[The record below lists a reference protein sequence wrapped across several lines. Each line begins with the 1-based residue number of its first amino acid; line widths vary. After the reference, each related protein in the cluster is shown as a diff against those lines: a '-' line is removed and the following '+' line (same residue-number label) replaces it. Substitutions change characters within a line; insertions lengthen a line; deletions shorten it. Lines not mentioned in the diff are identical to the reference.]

1 MKKVCYYFSFLF
13 FLILLMCMSVP
24 VSANSP
30 IQVQVDGDEI
40 KYTASPAII
49 NNKLMVPVRKT
60 AEIMGLKVEWSGQDQ
75 MVSIIGNGK
84 TIEIM
89 VDSKKATINRKQ
101 IQLEVAPT
109 IVNGETLIPL
119 RFLSDEFGYILE
131 WNPNKNTVALFSS
144 MEEDQNNDQEVNA
157 DIPVL
162 MYHSLIDNL
171 NTSLSVDPER
181 FREQMAALKTRGYN
195 TITDYDLLNFLE
207 KGTPLPDNPIL
218 ITFDDGY
225 KSNYSEAY
233 PVLKELGLKATIYV
247 ITSRIFE
254 DVTILPG
261 ESEKI
266 TWKDAREMMG
276 TMLIQSHTWD
286 SHKMVMSA
294 TGAERG
300 LIASPIIINGHVESQ
315 QEYETRIYEDL
326 VQSKKAIE
334 EKLGYE
340 VVSIAYPYGDYSQET
355 INMALNAG
363 YKMGFAVR
371 DGVVN
376 KEDHLFKLDRIQVYG
391 SYSGEELINVIEG
404 AN

>member
-1 MKKVCYYFSFLF
+1 MKKVCYNFSFLF
-13 FLILLMCMSVP
+13 FLILLMCISDP

-30 IQVQVDGDEI
+30 IEVLVDGDEI
-40 KYTASPAII
+40 KYTTSPAII
-49 NNKLMVPVRKT
+49 NNKLMAPVRKT
-60 AEIMGLKVEWSGQDQ
+60 AETMGLKVEWSEQNQ
-75 MVSIIGNGK
+75 MVSIIGIGK
-84 TIEIM
+84 TVKIM
-89 VDSKKATINRKQ
+89 VDSKEAFINRKQ
-101 IQLEVAPT
+101 IQLEAAPT
-109 IVNGETLIPL
+109 IVNGQTMIPL
-119 RFLSDEFGYILE
+119 RFLSEEFGYLVE
-131 WNPNKNTVALFSS
+131 WNPKKNTVALFSS
-144 MEEDQNNDQEVNA
+144 IEGQNNDNA
-157 DIPVL
+157 INVEIPVL
-162 MYHSLIDNL
+162 MYHSLIDGL

-181 FREQMAALKTRGYN
+181 FREQMVALKNRGYN
-195 TITDYDLLNFLE
+195 TITDFDLINFLE
-207 KGTPLPDNPIL
+207 KGSPLPDNPIL

-225 KSNYSEAY
+225 KSNYSEVY
-233 PVLKELGLKATIYV
+233 PVLKELGMKATIYV

-266 TWKDAREMMG
+266 TWQDAREMMG

-294 TGAERG
+294 TGAKRG
-300 LIASPIIINGHVESQ
+300 MIASPTAINGNIESQ
-315 QEYETRIYEDL
+315 QEYETRIYKDL

-334 EKLGYE
+334 ENLGYE
-340 VVSIAYPYGDYSQET
+340 VVSIAYPYGDYSQVT